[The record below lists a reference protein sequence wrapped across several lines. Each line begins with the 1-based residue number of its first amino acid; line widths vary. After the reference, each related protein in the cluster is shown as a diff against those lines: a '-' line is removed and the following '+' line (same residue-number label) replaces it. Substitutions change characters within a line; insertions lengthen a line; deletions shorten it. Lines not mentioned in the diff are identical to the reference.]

1 MYILLYDIVYQNYSF
16 FLELRGLLG
25 RGVLST
31 LSSLKLSFLLPQLP
45 RTGSRAAEPCTLSET
60 VLSQNCFTVG
70 LSLLPPRALCLPKK
84 DSAGS
89 WHNFSERRYVTPGSP
104 NSTGVISMKELTIWD
119 ENNCSLCAHVQFQ

>member
-1 MYILLYDIVYQNYSF
+1 MYIILLYDIVYQNYSF

-31 LSSLKLSFLLPQLP
+31 LSSLELSFLLPQLP

-84 DSAGS
+84 RFGWILAQLFG
-89 WHNFSERRYVTPGSP
+89 
-104 NSTGVISMKELTIWD
+104 KEIRNPW
-119 ENNCSLCAHVQFQ
+119 